1 MGEEG
6 GNPPE
11 GRLITSTGMQLASI
25 FSLSK
30 RMKLQRLEFN
40 TSHLHW
46 RFDMWSKVMF
56 IDKLTFRLV
65 RGGQEGQEAFR
76 KNFVY

>member
-1 MGEEG
+1 
-6 GNPPE
+6 
-11 GRLITSTGMQLASI
+11 MQLASI

-30 RMKLQRLEFN
+30 RMKLQRLEFY

-65 RGGQEGQEAFR
+65 RGGGSRGSGGLQEEFCTLSEN
-76 KNFVY
+76 K

>member
-1 MGEEG
+1 M
-6 GNPPE
+6 
-11 GRLITSTGMQLASI
+11 LITSTGMQLASI

-30 RMKLQRLEFN
+30 RIKLQRLEFN

-46 RFDMWSKVMF
+46 MWSKVMF

>member
-1 MGEEG
+1 M
-6 GNPPE
+6 
-11 GRLITSTGMQLASI
+11 LITSTGMQLASI

-30 RMKLQRLEFN
+30 RMKLQRLKFN

-46 RFDMWSKVMF
+46 MWSKVMF